1 MVKVLAH
8 FYFKEGVFDE
18 VKVLAGELVTKTQ
31 AEDGCIQY
39 ELIQSNDDPL
49 HMIMQEDWTTQ
60 AALDAHCKTEHFLRL
75 VPKLGELCAK
85 PGEAFKYTRFA

>member
-8 FYFKEGVFDE
+8 FLLKEGTLDQ
-18 VKVLAGELVTKTQ
+18 VKVLATELVTKTQ

-39 ELIQSNDDPL
+39 ELIQQNDDPL
-49 HMIMQEDWTTQ
+49 HMIMQEDWETQ
-60 AALDAHCKTEHFLRL
+60 EALDAHCKTEHFTRL
-75 VPKLGELCAK
+75 VPQLGALCEK